1 MKENLSTSLSDIHD
15 GVDSGIITTW
25 EEIEKST
32 ETPDEDED
40 VEETDSDEK
49 TE

>member
-1 MKENLSTSLSDIHD
+1 MDNVIIHD
-15 GVDSGIITTW
+15 GVNSDIITTW